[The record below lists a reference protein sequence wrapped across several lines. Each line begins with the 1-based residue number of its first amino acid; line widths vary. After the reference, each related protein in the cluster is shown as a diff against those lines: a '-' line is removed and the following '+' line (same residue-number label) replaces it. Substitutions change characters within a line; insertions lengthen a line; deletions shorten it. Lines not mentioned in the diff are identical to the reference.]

1 MASLF
6 IVVLNVTNGSNKSP
20 SYVRWNKKQSS
31 FSEQKSFD
39 VSTIIYCYT
48 VRILW
53 SSVPRV
59 VNLSGRSR
67 IEVSRS
73 EITKFNK
80 NYFGPFPVMTS
91 LSSLPVK
98 CENDVATP
106 TGDVVNRG
114 YKTIVFVWKNYY
126 TSLADE
132 ILDMTSIFRNSA
144 LKKTFISF
152 EAFGF
157 WIVHEYLTQ

>member
-1 MASLF
+1 MGQIKVRLMSDETKNNLL
-6 IVVLNVTNGSNKSP
+6 IV
-20 SYVRWNKKQSS
+20 KK
-31 FSEQKSFD
+31 KSFD

-53 SSVPRV
+53 SSVSRV
-59 VNLSGRSR
+59 VNRSGRSR
-67 IEVSRS
+67 IGVSTS

-80 NYFGPFPVMTS
+80 NYFEQLPVMTS

-114 YKTIVFVWKNYY
+114 YKTILLV
-126 TSLADE
+126 
-132 ILDMTSIFRNSA
+132 
-144 LKKTFISF
+144 
-152 EAFGF
+152 
-157 WIVHEYLTQ
+157 